1 MFAKNNRVNKNFQIA
16 YFLAGS
22 CHTPDGAYS
31 LLKDLQEDREMAL
44 SQLEAGELRK
54 QAKIIQAQRMI
65 ESDDPAIVLEGQ
77 ADIAEIKNGE
87 KFSERNI
94 KSAYEELDFINKCIE
109 KIHPHRKF
117 KELPDPEAHE
127 AAQFDEW
134 KLELI
139 NRAENYLLTTGT
151 IPTDHFSTMRQHPA
165 FANEILPA
173 INYARK
179 LITSSPDNETV
190 LKLLT
195 QDRYDIPK
203 LLEINQI
210 NLTALTAK

>member
-1 MFAKNNRVNKNFQIA
+1 
-16 YFLAGS
+16 
-22 CHTPDGAYS
+22 
-31 LLKDLQEDREMAL
+31 
-44 SQLEAGELRK
+44 
-54 QAKIIQAQRMI
+54 
-65 ESDDPAIVLEGQ
+65 
-77 ADIAEIKNGE
+77 
-87 KFSERNI
+87 
-94 KSAYEELDFINKCIE
+94 
-109 KIHPHRKF
+109 
-117 KELPDPEAHE
+117 
-127 AAQFDEW
+127 
-134 KLELI
+134 
-139 NRAENYLLTTGT
+139 
-151 IPTDHFSTMRQHPA
+151 MRQHPA